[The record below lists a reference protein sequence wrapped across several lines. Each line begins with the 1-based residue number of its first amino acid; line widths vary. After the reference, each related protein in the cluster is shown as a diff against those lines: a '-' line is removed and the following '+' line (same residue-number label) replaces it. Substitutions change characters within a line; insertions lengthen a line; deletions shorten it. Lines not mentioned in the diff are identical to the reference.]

1 MTLTPEQWLQIED
14 LFHRAQELPPGAR
27 AGFVDSSGAV
37 DATLR
42 EMVHELLRRDAAPI
56 AMLDDGIAAP
66 AAVLLAPHDAGQL
79 PTQAFGPYRVTGVLG
94 EGGMG
99 VVYLAERADIGARVA
114 LKVLWDAPLSPAR
127 RLRFEEE
134 QRILTQL
141 RHPAIIP
148 LYHAGETESGA
159 AWFAMEHVD
168 GVPITQY
175 CEDLGLTVRQR
186 LQVVRDVCVAVR
198 AAHERLV
205 VHGDIKPSNI
215 LVDRDGRVRL
225 LDFGVARRLD
235 AVAPRHTTRLRT
247 PAYSAPEQGSDESVS
262 VKTDVYSLGILLFEL
277 IAGRRPSSATEVPS
291 SVSPL
296 RHNFA
301 GRREDWAELDAL
313 VRRATAPLVD
323 DRIASAEALERDIE
337 RYLDGMPLE
346 LMRGGAWYRFRKFMR
361 RRRVPVA
368 LSMLLLSA
376 AATGLALHDR
386 SLRQAR
392 DAAMA
397 ETARTARLKL
407 FLENLFEGGGQSP
420 QAIDSIRV
428 ATIVTNGIREARAL
442 TTDRAAQVD
451 LLESLG
457 IVAERLGQFARADT
471 LVEEAVRGAV
481 TLYGAENPRTLR
493 ARVRRAKLMTLR
505 EQMDSAE
512 RELRLVNAAA
522 ATVSTEHPVRAETEL
537 ALGMLLRSKGRAAD
551 GIAYVTRAVAYR
563 AAADTLS
570 REYVEAL
577 RELGNS
583 LATSGNLAGAD
594 SAWVRALPIARHVFG
609 PSHPDVAFLLT
620 NIGNTASQRGDLAD
634 AERYQRESVAA
645 LTAWFGRDYY
655 LTAVATMVLA
665 QTLIRAGK
673 AGDAKPMLER
683 VIDVYSRT
691 KDLGPNHAE
700 TAIAIGT
707 LGNALL
713 KLGEH
718 RAARERFERSMAL
731 LRGSQGADSKNA
743 LIQEANVASTWIPD
757 GRADTATAMLRR
769 LVQRSAA
776 RHGDRNMVTAQLRI
790 RLGTA
795 LVAAREYREVIRT
808 SSEALVVLDSVMGG
822 IKPASKPGR
831 EDLLTAFVAVGDSAG
846 ARRLRAELATMARP
860 AGR

>member
-1 MTLTPEQWLQIED
+1 VANTPEQWSQVER
-14 LFHRAQELPPGAR
+14 LFHRAEELPPAER
-27 AGFVDSSGAV
+27 AAFIDAQSVDVEIRQTVHRLLQG
-37 DATLR
+37 DAMPLTL
-42 EMVHELLRRDAAPI
+42 
-56 AMLDDGIAAP
+56 LDDGIAEP
-66 AAVLLAPHDAGQL
+66 AATLLALHDRGQL
-79 PTQAFGPYRVTGVLG
+79 PTETFGPYRAIGILG

-114 LKVLWDAPLSPAR
+114 VKVLWDAPLSPNRRAR
-127 RLRFEEE
+127 FDEE
-134 QRILTQL
+134 QRILTRLQ
-141 RHPAIIP
+141 HPAIVP
-148 LYHAGETESGA
+148 LYHAGETESRA
-159 AWFAMEHVD
+159 AWFAMEYVD
-168 GVPITQY
+168 GIPITDHCY
-175 CEDLGLTVRQR
+175 AADLSIRQR
-186 LQVVRDVCVAVR
+186 LALLREVCVAVR
-198 AAHERLV
+198 AAHTRLV
-205 VHGDIKPSNI
+205 VHGDLKPSNI
-215 LVDRDGRVRL
+215 LVDREGRVRL
-225 LDFGVARRLD
+225 LDFGVASRLD
-235 AVAPRHTTRLRT
+235 SDAPRMTGRLLT
-247 PAYSAPEQGSDESVS
+247 PAYSAPERHADDSVS
-262 VKTDVYSLGILLFEL
+262 VQADVYSLGILLFEL
-277 IAGRRPSSATEVPS
+277 IAGRRPSSATEPPS
-291 SVSPL
+291 AASRL
-296 RHNFA
+296 RSEAANT
-301 GRREDWAELDAL
+301 REDWEELDAL
-313 VRRATAPLVD
+313 TGRAMAESVSDRLV
-323 DRIASAEALERDIE
+323 SVEALERDLE
-337 RYLDGMPLE
+337 RYLDGRALDVMG
-346 LMRGGAWYRFRKFMR
+346 GGAWYRARKTVR
-361 RRRVPVA
+361 RQRTPLIAA
-368 LSMLLLSA
+368 LALLVLT
-376 AATGLALHDR
+376 ATGLLYHDR

-392 DAAMA
+392 DAALA
-397 ETARTARLKL
+397 EASRTARLKI

-471 LVEEAVRGAV
+471 LVEEAIRGAV

-505 EQMDSAE
+505 AQMDSAE

-522 ATVSTEHPVRAETEL
+522 AAVSTEHPVRAETEL
-537 ALGMLLRSKGRAAD
+537 ALGMLLRSTGRSTD
-551 GIAYVTRAVAYR
+551 GVPYVTRAVAYR
-563 AAADTLS
+563 AAVDTLS

-594 SAWVRALPIARHVFG
+594 SVWGRALPIARHVFG
-609 PSHPDVAFLLT
+609 PSHPEVAFLLA

-665 QTLIRAGK
+665 QTLNRADK
-673 AGDAKPMLER
+673 AGEAKPMLER

-691 KDLGPNHAE
+691 KDLGPDHAE

-707 LGNALL
+707 LGNALQ

-718 RAARERFERSMAL
+718 RAARERFERSVAL
-731 LRGSQGADSKNA
+731 LRGSQGPDSKNA
-743 LIQEANVASTWIPD
+743 LIQEANVASTWIPE

-776 RHGDRNMVTAQLRI
+776 RLGDRNMVTAQLRI

-795 LVAAREYREVIRT
+795 LVAAKEYREVIRT

-822 IKPASKPGR
+822 IKPSSKPGR

-846 ARRLRAELATMARP
+846 ARRMRAELATLARP